1 MKIILILTSF
11 ILLSFTNVKDEPL
24 DRIGIK
30 GPLEFNK
37 ENYKLSWSAKPNENY
52 YVQEYLPKGETTER
66 YNQMLTIHLF
76 ISNLD
81 TKEAIQKKLNEL
93 ETRKKTDPIC
103 NYSVNESPDGK
114 EFMVDFLMGESKGD
128 EMTVAEFNVYYYK
141 KIALDN
147 SKNGIIVYS
156 YTKRSYGEEITKFL
170 KNLGKDRTNFLNQ
183 MISTEIPTVKI

>member
-76 ISNLD
+76 ITNLD
-81 TKEAIQKKLNEL
+81 TKEAVEKKVNEL

>member
-11 ILLSFTNVKDEPL
+11 ILLSFTNIKDEPI

-76 ISNLD
+76 ITNLD
-81 TKEAIQKKLNEL
+81 TKEAVEKKVNEL